1 MLNFFAGAYDIVVVG
16 AGHAGIEAALAAARM
31 GCRTLCV
38 CTCLDAVGNM
48 PCNPSIGGTAK
59 GQLVREIDA
68 LGGEMARAADAV
80 CLQFRMLNRGKG
92 PAVYSPRAQADRLA
106 YRAYMRRALE
116 RCPGLELAQGE
127 CAQVLTDEQG
137 AVCGVQLV
145 GGARYDC
152 KAAVLAT
159 GTYLGAKTFTGEVV
173 REIGPDGMYA
183 ATHLTAC
190 LRELGLSLRRFKT
203 GTPARVSG
211 RSLDFS
217 KMEPQTGDPEET
229 GKALREQYRH
239 FWLVIV
245 QRIAIFVTVIACV
258 QGFFMLPMLSGV
270 YESIRERVSPAVNS
284 ISWEELD
291 GAADLHERILVGD
304 DIVQLNRIEYGVRE
318 GERQAVLW
326 VSSYDRIPG
335 RKVYERLIETM
346 SLQSERGET
355 MYDYEDTGRYPGWY
369 SSCRSSSG
377 SLYVH
382 YGQHTVPLEVGDT
395 YVTFVYDRFG
405 ERIET
410 RIELPEGG
418 TQP

>member
-1 MLNFFAGAYDIVVVG
+1 MDRKEYCDRVLAQVG
-16 AGHAGIEAALAAARM
+16 RLTSDEANDLRNELAGHIEDHAEVLVEHGYTEEDAAAR
-31 GCRTLCV
+31 
-38 CTCLDAVGNM
+38 AV
-48 PCNPSIGGTAK
+48 
-59 GQLVREIDA
+59 
-68 LGGEMARAADAV
+68 
-80 CLQFRMLNRGKG
+80 
-92 PAVYSPRAQADRLA
+92 
-106 YRAYMRRALE
+106 
-116 RCPGLELAQGE
+116 EL
-127 CAQVLTDEQG
+127 
-137 AVCGVQLV
+137 
-145 GGARYDC
+145 
-152 KAAVLAT
+152 
-159 GTYLGAKTFTGEVV
+159 
-173 REIGPDGMYA
+173 M
-183 ATHLTAC
+183 
-190 LRELGLSLRRFKT
+190 
-203 GTPARVSG
+203 
-211 RSLDFS
+211 
-217 KMEPQTGDPEET
+217 GDPEET

-270 YESIRERVSPAVNS
+270 YESLRERVSPAVNS

-304 DIVQLNRIEYGVRE
+304 DIVQLNRIEYGVRD

-335 RKVYERLIETM
+335 RRVYERLFETM
-346 SLQSERGET
+346 SLQNERGKT
-355 MYDYEDTGRYPGWY
+355 VYDRDGVRY
-369 SSCRSSSG
+369 SSCWGSSG

-382 YGQHTVPLEVGDT
+382 YGQHTVPLEEGDT

>member
-1 MLNFFAGAYDIVVVG
+1 MNRNEYCDRVLAQVG
-16 AGHAGIEAALAAARM
+16 RLTADEANDLRNELAGHIEDHAEALVEHGYTEDAAYGR
-31 GCRTLCV
+31 
-38 CTCLDAVGNM
+38 AV
-48 PCNPSIGGTAK
+48 
-59 GQLVREIDA
+59 A
-68 LGGEMARAADAV
+68 LM
-80 CLQFRMLNRGKG
+80 
-92 PAVYSPRAQADRLA
+92 
-106 YRAYMRRALE
+106 
-116 RCPGLELAQGE
+116 
-127 CAQVLTDEQG
+127 
-137 AVCGVQLV
+137 
-145 GGARYDC
+145 
-152 KAAVLAT
+152 
-159 GTYLGAKTFTGEVV
+159 
-173 REIGPDGMYA
+173 
-183 ATHLTAC
+183 
-190 LRELGLSLRRFKT
+190 
-203 GTPARVSG
+203 
-211 RSLDFS
+211 
-217 KMEPQTGDPEET
+217 GDPEET
-229 GKALREQYRH
+229 GRALCAQYGGW
-239 FWLVIV
+239 WLVIV
-245 QRIAIFVTVIACV
+245 QRIAIFVTIVACV
-258 QGFFMLPMLSGV
+258 QGFFMLLMLGGV

-355 MYDYEDTGRYPGWY
+355 MYGEDSIRY
-369 SSCRSSSG
+369 SSCWGSSG

-382 YGQHTVPLEVGDT
+382 SGQHTVPLEVGDT